1 MYFSSPMMSL
11 FPVVYLLVWVTL
23 VIGAFVAFRNLSRLV
38 RLQTESNQLLRELL
52 DELESRK

>member
-1 MYFSSPMMSL
+1 MYYNSPLMPL
-11 FPVVYLLVWVTL
+11 LPGIYLLVWVAL
-23 VIGAFVAFRNLSRLV
+23 VIGAFLAFRNLSRLV